1 MTVDCHG
8 LAEGGELP
16 LWFSRP
22 SRGPGTVAPP
32 CVSCNVLG
40 HLTALVSLTPQNQ
53 FHFNFRDLIT
63 QPEKLD
69 DLLEAPEASVVMA
82 VNSGGV
88 LGIAFTHAQFWS
100 F

>member
-1 MTVDCHG
+1 M
-8 LAEGGELP
+8 
-16 LWFSRP
+16 
-22 SRGPGTVAPP
+22 APP
-32 CVSCNVLG
+32 CVSGNVLG
-40 HLTALVSLTPQNQ
+40 HLTALVSLTPRNQ

-88 LGIAFTHAQFWS
+88 LGIAFTHATEIVEY
-100 F
+100 